1 MFQLAQLQ
9 VEFQHMNLENQRL
22 RDMLGQ
28 VTNNYSVL
36 QMHLVAFMQQ
46 QQNHGADRTQEHE
59 VINYLI
65 N

>member
-9 VEFQHMNLENQRL
+9 TELQRMNSENQRL

-36 QMHLVAFMQQ
+36 QMHLVGFMQQQQ
-46 QQNHGADRTQEHE
+46 QQNHGADSTQEHE
-59 VINYLI
+59 VIS
-65 N
+65 

>member
-9 VEFQHMNLENQRL
+9 MELQRMNSENQRL

-46 QQNHGADRTQEHE
+46 QQNQGAADTTQDHE
-59 VINYLI
+59 VIN
-65 N
+65 

>member
-9 VEFQHMNLENQRL
+9 MELQRMNSENQRL
-22 RDMLGQ
+22 REMLGQ

-46 QQNHGADRTQEHE
+46 QQNQGAADTTQDHE
-59 VINYLI
+59 VIS
-65 N
+65 

>member
-9 VEFQHMNLENQRL
+9 MEFQRMNSENQRL

-46 QQNHGADRTQEHE
+46 QQNQGAADTTQDHE
-59 VINYLI
+59 VIN
-65 N
+65 